1 MRGSEG
7 SGVGDI
13 DTEGRDRREK
23 QWEEAKRKESHT
35 GEDKSERGVASRNRK
50 L

>member
-1 MRGSEG
+1 MGW
-7 SGVGDI
+7 GDI

-35 GEDKSERGVASRNRK
+35 GEDKSERGVGSRNRK